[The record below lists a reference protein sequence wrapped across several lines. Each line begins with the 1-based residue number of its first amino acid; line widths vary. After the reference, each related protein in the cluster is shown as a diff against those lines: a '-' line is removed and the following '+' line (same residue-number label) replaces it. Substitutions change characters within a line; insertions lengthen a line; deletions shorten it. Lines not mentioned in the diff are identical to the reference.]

1 MRCPKY
7 RPSERV
13 LNRWISPY
21 SREFLWAYK
30 SEKSEC
36 SHTFHTFLPD
46 KGLLMLVCAQ
56 HCVAKKWEAVPVDNM
71 HVLVVEVLEID
82 LHHRGLKKDPP
93 APAA

>member
-1 MRCPKY
+1 
-7 RPSERV
+7 
-13 LNRWISPY
+13 
-21 SREFLWAYK
+21 
-30 SEKSEC
+30 
-36 SHTFHTFLPD
+36 
-46 KGLLMLVCAQ
+46 MLVCAQ